1 MKKIIIAGLGLFFSV
16 NVISQSISTEL
27 ETAIMTFVKQDKFTG
42 TILVARKGE
51 ILLHKAY
58 GQKNA
63 EAGQSN
69 TVNSIYQIAS
79 LAKQFT
85 AAVILKLQEQG
96 KLSVKDKVSKYYPGY
111 PNGDKITIHHLLSHT
126 SAIYN
131 YTDNK
136 VFMAG
141 DQSKP
146 VALDSMIRLF
156 KDQPLAFEP
165 GSRFSYSNSGYT
177 LLGYIIEKVT
187 GKSYQFVLNKL
198 ILKPLGLRYSGYDYM
213 ALSDSNKTN
222 GYLQYGSGG
231 FKIANPVHPSILY
244 TTGAL
249 YSTTGDL
256 YKWHRALMGTR
267 FLSGASLQMLYT
279 PNAGRYGYGWQIDSL
294 YNKKRVSHSGN
305 VAGFKSHINRIPE
318 DDICVIILSNSMNSQ
333 PGPLSMICLAILY
346 QQPYQLPIEKKYIK
360 LTDDILRQYTGL
372 YQFNP
377 QLSMTFTLGNN
388 QLFVQPTN
396 QPRFEVFAETET
408 LFFIKDFDMQ
418 FEFRKNSVTG
428 EFDEI
433 IFIRNKQSM
442 AGKKQKVNKEE

>member
-1 MKKIIIAGLGLFFSV
+1 MKKIIIAFVYLFLSF
-16 NVISQSISTEL
+16 NAISQSISAEL
-27 ETAIMTFVKQDKFTG
+27 DAAVITFVKQEKFTG

-58 GQKNA
+58 GQKND
-63 EAGQSN
+63 EAGQPN

-126 SAIYN
+126 SGIYN

-136 VFMAG
+136 AFMSG
-141 DQSKP
+141 DQSQL
-146 VALDSMIRLF
+146 VTLDSMIRLF
-156 KDQPLAFEP
+156 NNQPLVFEP

-187 GKSYQFVLNKL
+187 GKSYQHVLNKL
-198 ILKPLGLRYSGYDYM
+198 ILKPLHLRHSGYDYL
-213 ALSDSNKTN
+213 ALKDSNKTT

-231 FKIANPVHPSILY
+231 FTKANPVHPSILY

-256 YKWHRALMGTR
+256 YKWHQALMGNR
-267 FLSGASLQMLYT
+267 FLSAASIQLLYT
-279 PNAGRYGYGWQIDSL
+279 PYSGRYGYGWQIDSL

-333 PGPLSMICLAILY
+333 PGQLSMICMAILY
-346 QQPYQLPIEKKYIK
+346 QQPYQLPVEKKYIK
-360 LTDDILRQYTGL
+360 LNDDILRQYTGV

-377 QLSMTFTLGNN
+377 QLSMAFTLDKH
-388 QLFVQPTN
+388 QLFVQPSN

-408 LFFIKDFDMQ
+408 MFFIKDFDMQ

-428 EFDEI
+428 EYDEI

-442 AGKKQKVNKEE
+442 TGKKTK